1 MSNLK
6 LNNSLFDFFK
16 KNKAKICAIGMIG
29 VMSFNLV
36 ACGSSATDNK
46 DYNSN
51 YNTTTQSETTGEK
64 IWITNIKNNIDN
76 ISVSK
81 DLENSNY
88 ILLETQY
95 FEIPYYEMNDNGD
108 LFVSHIDKQVLDT
121 VQYKISFD
129 EADEYNLTELLE
141 SKVNNNQKIK

>member
-29 VMSFNLV
+29 VMSLNLV
-36 ACGSSATDNK
+36 ACNSNTTNNK
-46 DYNSN
+46 D
-51 YNTTTQSETTGEK
+51 YNTTTQNETTGEK

-95 FEIPYYEMNDNGD
+95 FEIPYYEMDDNGD
-108 LFVSHIDKQVLDT
+108 LFVSHTDKQVLDT

-129 EADEYNLTELLE
+129 EANEYNLTELLE
-141 SKVNNNQKIK
+141 SKVNNNKKIK